1 MKKSYNLSIC
11 DILIH
16 YTLNGMDSSIKERL
30 LPFVKED
37 KAYDMEINVDKVKK
51 IEFPKES
58 VPISVS
64 NFNYV
69 LGKEKNYI
77 WADYCKTALI
87 SDVLPDA
94 S

>member
-16 YTLNGMDSSIKERL
+16 YALNGMDSSIKERL

-58 VPISVS
+58 VPIRDRKSV
-64 NFNYV
+64 V
-69 LGKEKNYI
+69 
-77 WADYCKTALI
+77 
-87 SDVLPDA
+87 
-94 S
+94 